1 MVPAYTLIRG
11 DRHTLR
17 LVIERSGYDFAAA
30 GTTFAA
36 ELRTAPG
43 AQLIHTYAI
52 TADVTVAGQATL
64 TLDVA
69 GTVTVGWPTGQ
80 RLVGE
85 LKLSDASLGT
95 QRIVRWTL
103 DVRERVTA

>member
-17 LVIERSGYDFAAA
+17 LVVERSGYDFAGA

-52 TADVTVAGQATL
+52 TADLTVVGQATL
-64 TLDVA
+64 TLDVPA
-69 GTVTVGWPTGQ
+69 ATTVGWPYGG

-85 LKLSDASLGT
+85 LKMTDASLGT